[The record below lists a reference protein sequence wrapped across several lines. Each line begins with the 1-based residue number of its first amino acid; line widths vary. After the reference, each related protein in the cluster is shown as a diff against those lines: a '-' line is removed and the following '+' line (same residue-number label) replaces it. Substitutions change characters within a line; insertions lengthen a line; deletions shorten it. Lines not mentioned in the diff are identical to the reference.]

1 MLTQYVN
8 GKFVFL
14 QLIFFSYVYC
24 YWNKETKKKNIEI
37 LYFSLKKKKGK
48 SNETR
53 KSLFLKFTRKS
64 IIYAT
69 DAHLN
74 STIDVNH
81 SAHHKE
87 NLIKIY
93 LSI

>member
-1 MLTQYVN
+1 MCIVIGIRKQ
-8 GKFVFL
+8 
-14 QLIFFSYVYC
+14 
-24 YWNKETKKKNIEI
+24 KKNIEI
-37 LYFSLKKKKGK
+37 LYFSLKKKGK